1 MSIVATTIAQS
12 TVDHPLKKQF
22 LKWQCLT
29 RQIMMRDHQGRPT
42 DSITPQLTVAG
53 ETEPLGHIITIL
65 NKQPEHSKLPEMLH
79 LARKT
84 NDPAQRRDQALQ
96 LLSETYFQK
105 AGDFSDILTT
115 TFPPD
120 SSGAATIKQADRCH
134 LQFDA
139 YGQTWRLDC
148 KIWQLADDDPL
159 HGATLAH
166 NRLFNPNLPNG
177 TIVLGFE
184 PDWDR
189 SEQAAG

>member
-1 MSIVATTIAQS
+1 MSIAATMIKNA
-12 TVDHPLKKQF
+12 VDHPLKKQF

-29 RQIMMRDHQGRPT
+29 RQIMMRDHQGQPT
-42 DSITPQLTVAG
+42 DAITPQLTVAG

-115 TFPPD
+115 TFPPG
-120 SSGAATIKQADRCH
+120 SPGAKTIMQAQRCQ
-134 LQFDA
+134 LQFGA
-139 YGQTWRLDC
+139 YGQMWRLNCRVLVLDA
-148 KIWQLADDDPL
+148 KNPL
-159 HGATLAH
+159 FDATLAH
-166 NRLFNPNLPNG
+166 NRLFNPNLPNR
-177 TIVLGFE
+177 TMVLGFE
-184 PDWDR
+184 PDWDA
-189 SEQAAG
+189 SETSTG